1 MNKINQIIL
10 KILKKFRKKSKILI
24 KPINLSKLL
33 KTRNLNLK
41 KMKLD
46 KFIKISIN
54 LKKKYLIKYNLK
66 IIDYLINLLYLI
78 KLLVIK
84 KNI

>member
-54 LKKKYLIKYNLK
+54 SKKKYLIKYNLK
-66 IIDYLINLLYLI
+66 IIDYLNRLINLLYL
-78 KLLVIK
+78 K
-84 KNI
+84 